1 MLTRSISSVCYR
13 PINWVNRMKPRDRR
27 LQIEKIVGQ
36 EGSAGVDDLAG
47 RFSVS
52 PETIRRDLGQLAEAG
67 RIMKVHGGAR
77 SSRIL
82 TEPGMEVRS
91 THASEEKAQIGR
103 RLTGAIEPGATLF
116 IDTGSTTLA
125 AAPTLAKIPGLTII
139 TNSCQLAHAIL
150 KEGSDATVHLL
161 GGRYSADN
169 AQTVGPSVLA
179 QIADYQADHCVL
191 AVAALSP
198 GIGVMDASQE
208 EAFIARAMTGNAQEL
223 IVLADSTKL
232 ARRAGFTVCRT
243 DRIDLLI
250 TDSGIPASVRAELE
264 ARSVRVWT

>member
-1 MLTRSISSVCYR
+1 
-13 PINWVNRMKPRDRR
+13 MKPRDRR
-27 LQIEKIVGQ
+27 LQIEKIIGQ
-36 EGSAGVDDLAG
+36 EGSVAVDDLAG

-77 SSRIL
+77 TSRL
-82 TEPGMEVRS
+82 LSEPGMAIRA

-103 RLTGAIEPGATLF
+103 RLADAIEPGATVF

-125 AAPTLAKIPGLTII
+125 TVPALAQISGLTII
-139 TNSCQLAHAIL
+139 TNSCQLAHALL
-150 KEGSDATVHLL
+150 KDGSDATVHLL
-161 GGRYSADN
+161 GGRYAADN

-179 QIADYQADHCVL
+179 HIADYQADHCVL
-191 AVAALSP
+191 TVAALSP
-198 GIGVMDASQE
+198 EIGAMDASQD
-208 EAFIARAMTGNAQEL
+208 EALIARAMTENAQEL
-223 IVLADSTKL
+223 IVLADSSKL

-250 TDSGIPASVRAELE
+250 TDDGIPGNMRAELE
-264 ARSVRVWT
+264 ALSVRVWT